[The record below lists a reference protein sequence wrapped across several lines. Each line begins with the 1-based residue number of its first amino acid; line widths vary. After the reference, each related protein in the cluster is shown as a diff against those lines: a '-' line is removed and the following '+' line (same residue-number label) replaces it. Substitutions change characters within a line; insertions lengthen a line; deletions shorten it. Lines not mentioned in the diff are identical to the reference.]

1 MMANAAATV
10 TLGPMAF
17 SAGVIALLGGVVV
30 AFAINGWLRQ
40 RGRTSVESA
49 LWLSLLVALV
59 AARIVFVFR
68 WWPEYIAQPW
78 SILNV
83 RDGGL
88 PALPTLLALAVT
100 TALIAWR
107 RPPWRETLAWS
118 VGGGVLVWGFISL
131 TVQQLEATTRMPL
144 PNMVLRDMDGHST
157 DLQELRGKPTVI
169 NLWATWCAPCRR
181 EMPVLERAQQRLPGV
196 RFVFANQG
204 ESAGAVHAFL
214 SAQKLQLDNVVI
226 DDGMQLSQYYSMRGY
241 PSTLFLDAQGHLRD
255 VHMGEL
261 SAATLA
267 ESLGHVTDAG
277 RSHFGESP

>member
-1 MMANAAATV
+1 MMANASAVV
-10 TLGPMAF
+10 TLGPLAL
-17 SAGVIALLGGVVV
+17 SAGLVALLAAIAV
-30 AFAINGWLRQ
+30 ALAINGWLRR
-40 RGRTSVESA
+40 RGRVSVESA
-49 LWLSLLVALV
+49 LWLSLLVSLV
-59 AARIVFVFR
+59 AARVVFVFR
-68 WWPEYIAQPW
+68 WWPEYVAQPW
-78 SILNV
+78 SMLNV

-88 PALPTLLALAVT
+88 PALPTLLALAAS

-107 RPPWRETLAWS
+107 RPLWRETLAWS

-131 TVQQLEATTRMPL
+131 TVKKLESTTRMPL
-144 PNMVLRDMDGHST
+144 PNMVLRDIDGHSA
-157 DLQELRGKPTVI
+157 DLRELLGKPAVI

-181 EMPVLERAQQRLPGV
+181 EMPVLERAQQKLPGV

-204 ESAGAVHAFL
+204 ESAGAVRAFL
-214 SAQKLQLDNVVI
+214 IAQKLQLDNVMI

-267 ESLGHVTDAG
+267 ESLGHVTDTG
-277 RSHFGESP
+277 PSHSGESP

>member
-1 MMANAAATV
+1 MMANASAVV
-10 TLGPMAF
+10 TLGPLALP
-17 SAGVIALLGGVVV
+17 AGVLALLAGVVV
-30 AFAINGWLRQ
+30 ALAINGWLRR
-40 RGRTSVESA
+40 RGRVSVESA
-49 LWLSLLVALV
+49 LWLSLLLALV
-59 AARIVFVFR
+59 VARMVFVFR

-78 SILNV
+78 SMLNV

-118 VGGGVLVWGFISL
+118 IGGGVLVWGFISL
-131 TVQQLEATTRMPL
+131 TEQQLEATTHVPL
-144 PNMVLRDMDGHST
+144 PNMVLHDMDGHSV
-157 DLQELRGKPTVI
+157 DLHELRGKPAVI

-181 EMPVLERAQQRLPGV
+181 EMSVLERAQQRWPGV

-204 ESAGAVHAFL
+204 ESAGAVRAFL
-214 SAQKLQLDNVVI
+214 IAQKLQLDSVVI

-267 ESLGHVTDAG
+267 ESLGHVTDTG
-277 RSHFGESP
+277 PSHSGESP

>member
-1 MMANAAATV
+1 MMANASAVV
-10 TLGPMAF
+10 TLGPLALP
-17 SAGVIALLGGVVV
+17 AGVLALLAGVVV
-30 AFAINGWLRQ
+30 ALAINGWLRR
-40 RGRTSVESA
+40 RGRVSVESA
-49 LWLSLLVALV
+49 LWLSLLLALV
-59 AARIVFVFR
+59 VARMVFVFR

-78 SILNV
+78 SMLNV

-118 VGGGVLVWGFISL
+118 IGGGVLVWGFISL
-131 TVQQLEATTRMPL
+131 TVQKLESTTRMPL
-144 PNMVLRDMDGHST
+144 PNMVLRDIDGHSA
-157 DLQELRGKPTVI
+157 DLRELRGKPAAI

-181 EMPVLERAQQRLPGV
+181 EMPVLERAQQKLPGV

-204 ESAGAVHAFL
+204 ESAGAVRAFL
-214 SAQKLQLDNVVI
+214 IAQKLQLDNVMI

-261 SAATLA
+261 SAATLT
-267 ESLGHVTDAG
+267 ESLGHVADIG
-277 RSHFGESP
+277 PSHSGESP